1 MRHIKSVEQKY
12 KSWIRQSSDGSL
24 SAYNEVYDE
33 CYHSL
38 KDGALSESLHKHIYP
53 SLAHL
58 QSYGDFP
65 SEIYVLDICFGLG
78 YNTFALL
85 STLVQKGYRGKVRIY
100 SPEQDE
106 HIFSALRK
114 WVYPLYMSEYIENID
129 EILCWFASAQAKK
142 MTMHSGVL
150 AQSISFEIN
159 IYKGDAIEA
168 CTLLP
173 KHTFDIVYQDAF
185 SPKKNPTLWS
195 TEYFSLLTSLLR
207 PQGII
212 TTYSQS
218 ATIRKNA
225 LNAGLRVY
233 NYESGVVRGG
243 SLMSKTALSLEGLR
257 AIES

>member
-1 MRHIKSVEQKY
+1 MRHIKSVGQSE
-12 KSWIRQSSDGSL
+12 SWIRQSSDGSL
-24 SAYNEVYDE
+24 SAYNETFDE

-58 QSYGDFP
+58 ESIYGDLP

-85 STLVQKGYRGKVRIY
+85 STLVQKGYRGKVHIY

-106 HIFSALRK
+106 HIFSALCK
-114 WVYPLYMSEYIENID
+114 WAYPPYMSEYIENID
-129 EILCWFASAQAKK
+129 EILSFFAHARSRI
-142 MTMHSGVL
+142 MTSHSGIL
-150 AQSISFEIN
+150 AHNMFYELY
-159 IYKGDAIEA
+159 IYKGDAIESCA
-168 CTLLP
+168 LLP
-173 KHTFDIVYQDAF
+173 KDTFDIIYQDAF

-195 TEYFSLLTSLLR
+195 AEYFSLLASLLHS
-207 PQGII
+207 QGII

-218 ATIRKNA
+218 AIIRKNA
-225 LNAGLRVY
+225 LSAGLRVY

-243 SLMSKTALSLEGLR
+243 SLMSKIALNLKGLK